1 MMFENRVPLLA
12 GATFSEEDGDPVL
25 VLSGGLED
33 VRYLPAVNA
42 FAFDDPG
49 VGQIRDRVA
58 LVRLA
63 RQKFLELDRS
73 GGTVRIRLGERARKP
88 RKGKQANAVPSRCA
102 PASER

>member
-1 MMFENRVPLLA
+1 VSLMMFENRVPLLA

-49 VGQIRDRVA
+49 AGQIRERVA
-58 LVRLA
+58 FVRLA
-63 RQKFLELDRS
+63 RQKFVEINRS
-73 GGTVRIRLGERARKP
+73 GGTVRIRLGERAHKLRA
-88 RKGKQANAVPSRCA
+88 GKAAA
-102 PASER
+102 KAAS